1 MVCETRQTIV
11 MQNDR
16 DFVEVILLYLD
27 RCTTIFSESSPT
39 LIYESIRR
47 KHGICVSRW

>member
-1 MVCETRQTIV
+1 MVCETRQTVV

-27 RCTTIFSESSPT
+27 RCTTILSESSST
-39 LIYESIRR
+39 LNYESTRS
-47 KHGICVSRW
+47 KHGICVSCW